1 MAVCIHDVL
10 VVNACLSY
18 AKLSSFAAHDMR
30 KSWTISSNV
39 HLARDQGPDDESRQR
54 IQQLVFR
61 PIALS
66 TMASRIDGPLP
77 QVPMMTL
84 IQPG

>member
-39 HLARDQGPDDESRQR
+39 HVAGDQGPDDESR
-54 IQQLVFR
+54 
-61 PIALS
+61 
-66 TMASRIDGPLP
+66 
-77 QVPMMTL
+77 
-84 IQPG
+84 

>member
-18 AKLSSFAAHDMR
+18 AKLNSFAAHDMR

-39 HLARDQGPDDESRQR
+39 QLACDQGPDDESR
-54 IQQLVFR
+54 
-61 PIALS
+61 
-66 TMASRIDGPLP
+66 
-77 QVPMMTL
+77 
-84 IQPG
+84 

>member
-39 HLARDQGPDDESRQR
+39 HAAGDQGPDDESRQR
-54 IQQLVFR
+54 IQQLVFGAI
-61 PIALS
+61 PWSI
-66 TMASRIDGPLP
+66 MASRIDGPLP
-77 QVPMMTL
+77 QVPMIAL
-84 IQPG
+84 IMPG